1 MKKITALL
9 LFFAIL
15 FSFSAC
21 VGENISSNFSSDGT
35 PKIKDTGKK
44 LTGEISHSS
53 NFSHGLALV
62 CIDGDENTIYCINK
76 KGNIIFEINEEASY
90 LNPVLTPITFNGT
103 YLFFRG
109 KLYDIKGKMTTP
121 EDVGVTKFYDIALEG
136 GYILAENVVA
146 DFSSTKKE
154 LCVFDEEFNLII
166 QPSEELYT
174 MVEGAISSVDSLMT
188 SSYYYNDY
196 VYFFLGENSCF
207 LNLKTGES
215 TYEAP
220 FEIPSSQ
227 WTTYDSCY
235 MEENDPSD
243 PNNEENIRI
252 DLREYDN
259 IYWLGRFKNG
269 KAPIKF
275 YNKDIDAC
283 FFTLIDEQGDFQFD
297 PVQAPT
303 RSTINYDGLD
313 TIIVE
318 YGHSVKSYDSKGE
331 FWGEWKNDNMYKSY
345 YFDVSDGVILIYGG
359 SASTD
364 EAFFYNPDFT
374 PLF

>member
-1 MKKITALL
+1 MKKIMALL

-15 FSFSAC
+15 FSLSAC
-21 VGENISSNFSSDGT
+21 VGNDPSSAFSPDST

-44 LTGEISHSS
+44 LTGEFSHSS

-62 CIDGDENTIYCINK
+62 RIEGDENKTYCINK
-76 KGNIIFEINEEASY
+76 KGNIVFEINEKASY
-90 LNPVLTPITFNGT
+90 LNPLLTPITFNGS
-103 YLFFRG
+103 YMLFRG
-109 KLYDIKGKMTTP
+109 KLYDTKGNVTTP
-121 EDVGVTKFYDIALEG
+121 EDVSVTKFYGIALEG

-174 MVEGAISSVDSLMT
+174 TVEEALDSVDSILS

-196 VYFFLGENSCF
+196 VYFSISDNSCF
-207 LNLKTGES
+207 LNLKTGEI

-235 MEENDPSD
+235 MEKNDPSD
-243 PNNEENIRI
+243 PNNNENIRL

-259 IYWLGRFKNG
+259 IYELGEFKNG
-269 KAPIKF
+269 KAIIKF
-275 YNKDIDAC
+275 YNQDIDAC
-283 FFTLIDEQGDFQFD
+283 FFTLIDEQGNFQFE

-303 RSTINYDGLD
+303 RSTIKYDGLD
-313 TIIVE
+313 AIIVE
-318 YGHSVKSYDSKGE
+318 YGQNVKSYNSKGE
-331 FWGEWKNDNMYKSY
+331 FLGEWENDNMYKSY
-345 YFDVSDGVILIYGG
+345 YFNVSDGVIIIYGG
-359 SASTD
+359 NTSTD
-364 EAFFYNPDFT
+364 EAFFYNTNFT